1 MEAFVQSVNGFGGG
15 VAAKPSSCS
24 RRAPLRMARV
34 REDVEDKNPLDR
46 VGDFVGAFQRLL
58 GVGRQVDDSLLYLGE
73 EGSEPLFEE
82 QPPVVLVVGATGEVG
97 RVIVRKLLLRGY
109 QVRVLVRNL
118 FTETL
123 DLLGT
128 GCSYV
133 MGDITDPYALMEAV
147 SGVDKVVCSVKARS
161 ESEVREVELDG
172 LKKLV
177 RAFHDVRH
185 ADYGRTEAT
194 KVTLFKFNR
203 EKDFRRWR
211 SPGGS
216 EEDDELVRKPA
227 RVDFRMNVRNNAVFT
242 GQVFD
247 TYTGHAELICDLK
260 KLNMRGFSG
269 LVVRCLGDGK
279 QYRMVFRTGPG
290 DKNGVIYEAEFAT
303 VSGKWSTIRL
313 PLVSFKPRSLS
324 GSSVPRELEEL
335 DRSDVRQIKIEYRK
349 PLSNPERDPGFFS
362 LTLDYMK
369 AYRTQNE
376 ADFVLVS
383 CSKVTEAVNHRK
395 QGREEDIG
403 EDTAMKY
410 MGEESLRNS
419 GISYCIVRS
428 GQFTDQTGGRKALV
442 LEQNTELGDKH
453 ISKSDLAEVCVSALQ
468 DPRARNVTFDAYE
481 AQYAPTALS
490 PSKDIGSMLEGL
502 KPNS

>member
-242 GQVFD
+242 GQVGRRKARLECLLYGFVSGVLRAPIDVSMFSFDKKQQVFD

-369 AYRTQNE
+369 
-376 ADFVLVS
+376 VS
-383 CSKVTEAVNHRK
+383 NSKAFASIQMNLPRRRNPLSYVT
-395 QGREEDIG
+395 
-403 EDTAMKY
+403 T
-410 MGEESLRNS
+410 
-419 GISYCIVRS
+419 
-428 GQFTDQTGGRKALV
+428 
-442 LEQNTELGDKH
+442 
-453 ISKSDLAEVCVSALQ
+453 
-468 DPRARNVTFDAYE
+468 P
-481 AQYAPTALS
+481 
-490 PSKDIGSMLEGL
+490 
-502 KPNS
+502 